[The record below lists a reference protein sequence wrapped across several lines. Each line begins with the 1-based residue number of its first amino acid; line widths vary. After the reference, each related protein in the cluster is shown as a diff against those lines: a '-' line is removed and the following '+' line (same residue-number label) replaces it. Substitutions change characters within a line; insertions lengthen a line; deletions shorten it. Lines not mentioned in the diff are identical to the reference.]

1 MKQII
6 LIFVVA
12 LFNIVNGYSQNIV
25 MIGDSHVRGNIY
37 PLSVKK
43 NLGKQYSFTYD
54 GKNGYTLARYFSQ
67 NKNKIYRINPDIVI
81 VCFGTNESYSTSYN
95 ANKHYRQ
102 ISSFYSEIHQ
112 RLPKAKIIFI
122 GLFGNKLRKGNK
134 YINNYNVKRANEVIR
149 RFSSL
154 HSDCYFIQPCSIKE
168 CYYQRDQVHLTVKG
182 YQILGHYIGQKV
194 KRYL

>member
-6 LIFVVA
+6 FIIVVV
-12 LFNIVNGYSQNIV
+12 LFNIANGFSHNIV

-43 NLGKQYSFTYD
+43 ILGKQYTFTYN

-67 NKNKIYRINPDIVI
+67 NKDKICRTYPDIII
-81 VCFGTNESYSTSYN
+81 VCFGTNESYTLSYN
-95 ANKHYRQ
+95 ADKHYRQ
-102 ISSFYSEIHQ
+102 LSSFYSNIHK
-112 RLPKAKIIFI
+112 RLPKTKIIFI
-122 GLFGNKLRKGNK
+122 GPFGNKIRKGNK

-154 HSDCYFIQPCSIKE
+154 HSNCYFIQPCSIKE
-168 CYYQRDQVHLTVKG
+168 CYYQRDKVHLTVKG
-182 YQILGHYIGQKV
+182 YQILGHDIGQKI